1 MFGLKLNHWIVSFL
15 VLSSLVISTNT
26 LDQTLTIRLVFF
38 SILFFGISLYIK
50 KIILPPKIIF
60 YASLLQVL
68 TCVFSFT
75 QAINLEETRY
85 EILKNCLN
93 LFVFILSFNLFKKQ
107 LFTLKNLFHFSGIVS
122 FILTISILTQLIN
135 DYSGDIYVLTALNGH
150 KNLAASFIFLLLIIK
165 VSYLFSSSIIP
176 KKVFYYFLIL
186 LDLGLIFILQS
197 RGVWLAL
204 LVALLGFFIINSL
217 KNKFNNS
224 KYIALSMLLLIL
236 LNVCIY
242 FSLKIV
248 INKYEK
254 EKTEFQFTKK
264 EDQERVVL
272 WKKTVQLIA
281 EKPVFGYGGG
291 NWQIAF
297 PKTGLNEIWRAE
309 DLNVTFQRP
318 HNDFLWIIC
327 EYGIVGF
334 EIIAFFTL
342 LIFSYVLVFSDL
354 KKHIIVI
361 IVGLIGF
368 YCFAFFDFPKE
379 RIEHSVLL
387 FILLAYLLSNVER
400 NDFHIQHKYN
410 YPIKVFIIISLFV
423 VLLFS
428 IIRFNSEINV
438 KKIHESIATNL
449 PQKIIS
455 EVNSASSLLCSID
468 SYSMPLHWY
477 SATAYATTNHNAEVY
492 SELRKAYQNAP
503 YNRNVLND
511 LGTIYTLQ
519 GKTNKAISY
528 FLKSHSISPRF
539 DEPIL
544 NLAVIYINLGKIE
557 TAKYYMRQL
566 KVDSPRKTEIE
577 MVLKEF

>member
-1 MFGLKLNHWIVSFL
+1 
-15 VLSSLVISTNT
+15 
-26 LDQTLTIRLVFF
+26 
-38 SILFFGISLYIK
+38 LFFGISLYIK

-60 YASLLQVL
+60 YTAILQVL

-75 QAINLEETRY
+75 QAINQEETRY
-85 EILKNCLN
+85 EILKNCLY

-107 LFTLKNLFHFSGIVS
+107 IFTLKNLYHFSWIVS
-122 FILTISILTQLIN
+122 FILTISVLTQLIN

-204 LVALLGFFIINSL
+204 LVALFGFFIINSL
-217 KNKFNNS
+217 KNKFKNS
-224 KYIALSMLLLIL
+224 KYIVLSVLLLIL

-242 FSLKIV
+242 FSIKIV
-248 INKYEK
+248 IHKYEK

-281 EKPVFGYGGG
+281 EKPVFGHGGG

-297 PKTGLNEIWRAE
+297 PKTGLTEIWRAE

-400 NDFHIQHKYN
+400 NDFHVQRKYN
-410 YPIKVFIIISLFV
+410 YPIKVFIFVSLFV
-423 VLLFS
+423 ILLFS

-438 KKIHESIATNL
+438 KKIHQSIAANQ
-449 PQKIIS
+449 PQEIIS
-455 EVNSASSLLCSID
+455 EVHNASSLLCSID

-577 MVLKEF
+577 MVLKEY